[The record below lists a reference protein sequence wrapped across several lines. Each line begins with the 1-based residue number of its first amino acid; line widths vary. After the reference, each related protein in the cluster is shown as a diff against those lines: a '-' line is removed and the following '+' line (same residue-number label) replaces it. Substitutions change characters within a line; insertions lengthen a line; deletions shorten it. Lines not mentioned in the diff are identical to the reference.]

1 VKKEDI
7 HVSIDGNIVQIDATA
22 ASKAA
27 SKEVTVQ

>member
-22 ASKAA
+22 ASK
-27 SKEVTVQ
+27 EVTVQ